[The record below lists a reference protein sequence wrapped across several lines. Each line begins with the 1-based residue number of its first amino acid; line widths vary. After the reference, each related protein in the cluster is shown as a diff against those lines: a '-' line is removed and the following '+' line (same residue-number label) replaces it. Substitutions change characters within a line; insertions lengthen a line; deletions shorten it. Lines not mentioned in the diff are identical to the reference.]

1 MRGKRGKYYFS
12 PFWFLIQKLD
22 HNSGLHAKNQKEI
35 SKDVV
40 RIPPPPLPFVWKCGQ
55 FPFKA
60 KENIV
65 IIHISIK
72 TKKKDRQ
79 PKKEE
84 RKKWKEKCIKMNR
97 MKGLKDRRLL

>member
-40 RIPPPPLPFVWKCGQ
+40 RIHPPLPFVWKCGQ
-55 FPFKA
+55 FPFKE

-65 IIHISIK
+65 IIHIAVK
-72 TKKKDRQ
+72 TKKKIGNQRK
-79 PKKEE
+79 KKEKNG
-84 RKKWKEKCIKMNR
+84 KKNV
-97 MKGLKDRRLL
+97 

>member
-65 IIHISIK
+65 IIHIAVK
-72 TKKKDRQ
+72 TKKKIGNQRK
-79 PKKEE
+79 KKEKNG
-84 RKKWKEKCIKMNR
+84 KKNV
-97 MKGLKDRRLL
+97 